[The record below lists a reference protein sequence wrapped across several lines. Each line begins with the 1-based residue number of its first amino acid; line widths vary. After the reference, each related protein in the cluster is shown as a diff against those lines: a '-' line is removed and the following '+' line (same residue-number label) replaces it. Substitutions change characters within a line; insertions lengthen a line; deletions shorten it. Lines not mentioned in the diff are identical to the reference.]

1 MVAETGND
9 VELHGFSDAS
19 TRAYGAVLYTR
30 CVSADG
36 SIYTELVCSKSRV
49 APLKPTTIPRLELCG
64 ALLLAHLVT
73 KTVAAMKI
81 PFKSVTLWCDSQVVL
96 CWLKKSPL
104 AMNQF
109 VSNRVASIVELTQ
122 DYEWHY
128 VRSENNPADLIS
140 RGLMPDALKEHN
152 LWWKGSPIL
161 NEIEPRTD
169 EYDDSIELPEQRKVT
184 TVSATKKVSPIN
196 FNRLSNFRRLQ
207 RAWVYVLRFIANIR
221 TKTRNISEPT
231 AVEMDE
237 ALLTIVKLVQQ
248 EAFLD
253 LFKLL
258 SCGSQ
263 KRNNYS
269 GLSPF
274 VDSDGLIRVG
284 GRLKYSSIPYD
295 GKHQLLVPDKHQVTL
310 ALIRKLHEE
319 HLHVGQR
326 GLLYIVR
333 ERFWPINAKSLIKK
347 RLLPVTF
354 AAETFHDHP
363 VSIWE
368 IYQTI
373 ASHRRQCLRIQEW
386 TTPVQ
391 SY

>member
-1 MVAETGND
+1 M
-9 VELHGFSDAS
+9 
-19 TRAYGAVLYTR
+19 
-30 CVSADG
+30 
-36 SIYTELVCSKSRV
+36 
-49 APLKPTTIPRLELCG
+49 
-64 ALLLAHLVT
+64 
-73 KTVAAMKI
+73 
-81 PFKSVTLWCDSQVVL
+81 
-96 CWLKKSPL
+96 
-104 AMNQF
+104 
-109 VSNRVASIVELTQ
+109 
-122 DYEWHY
+122 
-128 VRSENNPADLIS
+128 
-140 RGLMPDALKEHN
+140 
-152 LWWKGSPIL
+152 
-161 NEIEPRTD
+161 
-169 EYDDSIELPEQRKVT
+169 
-184 TVSATKKVSPIN
+184 
-196 FNRLSNFRRLQ
+196 
-207 RAWVYVLRFIANIR
+207 YVLRFIANIR
-221 TKTRNISEPT
+221 TKTGNISELT

-237 ALLTIVKLVQQ
+237 ALLIIVKLVQQ

-284 GRLKYSSIPYD
+284 GRLKYSSIPFD
-295 GKHQLLVPDKHQVTL
+295 GKHQLLLPDKHQVTL